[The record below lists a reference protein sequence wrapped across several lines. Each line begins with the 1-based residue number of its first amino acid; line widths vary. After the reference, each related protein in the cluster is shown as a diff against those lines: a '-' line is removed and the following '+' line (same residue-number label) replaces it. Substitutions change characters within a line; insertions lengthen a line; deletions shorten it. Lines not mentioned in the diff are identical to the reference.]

1 MPRSNR
7 PNMNEFAKPKNTK
20 RAIGSLLRYIGK
32 HKLMMFFNILIAV
45 VSVVLAMKGPEILG
59 GATDEAFKGIMSKMT
74 GGNEGINFDKIW
86 SIILTLI
93 GLYSVSAIL
102 SFIQGASMSV
112 ISAKVTY
119 RMRKEA
125 DDKIHALPLSFF
137 DKTTHGEVQ
146 SRISNDIDTVGM
158 ALNQSIVQ
166 TITAITQLIAILY
179 FMFKISWEL
188 SIIAIATVPI
198 SLIGIGVIFGTSQ
211 KEYRNQQ
218 KMLGEV
224 NGHIEEV
231 FSGSGVVRAFN
242 MEDSMKKKFNGLND
256 SLYNS
261 SWRATFLSGIMWPI
275 TNIVGNVG
283 YVAICIVGGGLAV
296 AGGVTVGG
304 IQAFIQYSRQ
314 FNQPIMQVANISTMF
329 QQIAAASERIFE
341 FLDEGEE
348 SGDRLAPIHKSRFE
362 NPDIKFDNISFG
374 YSADKPVINGFSANI
389 KNGQR
394 IAIVG
399 ETGAGKT
406 TIVKL
411 LMRFYDVDSGAIS
424 IAGINV
430 RDMQRDDLRGQMAM
444 VLQDTWL
451 YNDTI
456 MENIRYGN
464 LRASDEDVRNAAKIA
479 QVDHFVHTLP
489 KEYNMVLNE
498 EADNIS
504 SGQKQLI
511 TIARAVLS
519 NPKIL
524 ILDEAT
530 SNVDTRT
537 EVLIQKAM
545 NNLMKGR
552 TSFIIAHRLST
563 IKNADLI
570 LVMKDGNIV
579 EQGTHN
585 SLILRG
591 GEYAKMLK
599 NR

>member
-1 MPRSNR
+1 
-7 PNMNEFAKPKNTK
+7 MNEFAKPKNTK

-32 HKLMMFFNILIAV
+32 HKLMMFFNILIAI

-341 FLDEGEE
+341 FLDEREE

-374 YSADKPVINGFSANI
+374 YSADKPVIHGFSANI

>member
-341 FLDEGEE
+341 FLDEREE